1 MTNNWVKETKR
12 QTWRDVGNK
21 IVLNVQ
27 EYCSNCT
34 LVGFAYIANSQ

>member
-1 MTNNWVKETKR
+1 MANNLVMQTER
-12 QTWRDVGNK
+12 QTWREVGNE
-21 IVLNVQ
+21 ILTYVQ